1 MKPLVSALQRQL
13 VNLKGPRHEPNL
25 SARGFDRLGVDRFL
39 DVLVDKAQRRCR

>member
-13 VNLKGPRHEPNL
+13 LSLKGPCHEPNL
-25 SARGFDRLGVDRFL
+25 SARGFDRLGIDCLF